1 MFYIVEEESKLSSL
15 EGLVKLGCYVD
26 VIPANDLYH
35 PRLNHTVAV
44 YIRMVNSK
52 HGYII
57 PINHDE
63 GLNVDKNRVYEILS
77 KAGKLYTLNKKKLLY
92 YFNLQDAID
101 LSLLYSMVKFDRLE
115 ILGDNSTINYFYNR
129 YSTKRDLNSI
139 IPIAKLYEKSEN
151 IYESIKEVINFE
163 IPSGFDF
170 YNKIATNVF
179 YLLEQSG
186 VGIIYDS
193 FNNLFKPKNPLY
205 NTADNTVFTEYNL
218 YNNTSRPTNTFN
230 SVNFA
235 AIPKAEEYRKCFKP
249 QNDYFV
255 EFDFDGYHLRLL
267 ADQLNYP
274 LTEESAHKQLAKHYF
289 GKEDITDEEY
299 TKAKQINFHAIYG
312 KIPEEHKNLKIFK
325 EIQEYIDAM
334 WKSFQEG
341 GYVWNPQSGK
351 HFTQELKDMNP
362 AKLMNYM
369 MQSLETSNNIIIL
382 KEVLR
387 YLRDKK
393 SFITLYTY
401 DAILFDFSKE
411 DGKQVLED
419 IKKIMEKQGKYP
431 VKFKYNTNLVL

>member
-26 VIPANDLYH
+26 VIPANDFYH

-115 ILGDNSTINYFYNR
+115 IPGDNSTINYFYNR
-129 YSTKRDLNSI
+129 YNTKRDLNSI

-205 NTADNTVFTEYNL
+205 NTADNTVYTEYNL

-274 LTEESAHKQLAKHYF
+274 LTEESAHKQLAKQYF
-289 GKEDITDEEY
+289 GKNKITDEEY
-299 TKAKQINFHAIYG
+299 AKAKQINFHAIYG

-325 EIQEYIDAM
+325 EIQEYIDLI
-334 WKSFQEG
+334 WREYNSLGSVF
-341 GYVWNPQSGK
+341 NPQSEK
-351 HFTQELKDMNP
+351 AFNKELKDMNP